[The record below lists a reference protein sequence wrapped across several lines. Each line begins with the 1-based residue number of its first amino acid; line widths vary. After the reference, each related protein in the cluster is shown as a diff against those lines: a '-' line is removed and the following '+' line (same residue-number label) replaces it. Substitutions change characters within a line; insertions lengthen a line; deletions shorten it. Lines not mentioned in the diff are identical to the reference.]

1 MPSELKYILVTGGAG
16 FIGTNLV
23 QKLKSLNYNV
33 IVLDN
38 LSYGK
43 KTNYIQG
50 VTYIEEHTK
59 NINILNLPKLDLIFH
74 LGEYSKITPSYDE
87 IQTVF
92 DLNIQGSFA
101 VLEYAKK
108 HEIPIVYAASSTRL
122 ATEGDGHSPYSFF
135 KSIVAQML
143 KNYSIWYGIK
153 YSICYFYN
161 VYGPLHD
168 TCNTGWETV
177 ISIFEKQYKL
187 GQALTV
193 VGDGSQ
199 YRDFTY
205 VGDIVDGLIRASIIL
220 DNDEYQLGSG
230 ENYSILEVAHMFSDN
245 IKFIEH
251 RKGDRKY
258 GKADIHDT
266 CIKLNWS
273 PKMNLQKW
281 ITKIKSD
288 HEQ

>member
-1 MPSELKYILVTGGAG
+1 MPSELKHILVTGGAG

-23 QKLKSLNYNV
+23 QKLKSLKYNV

-43 KTNYIQG
+43 KVNYIQG

-59 NINILNLPKLDLIFH
+59 NIDILNLPKLDLIFH

-101 VLEYAKK
+101 ILEYAKK
-108 HEIPIVYAASSTRL
+108 HKIPIVYAASSTRL

-135 KSIVAQML
+135 KSVVTQML
-143 KNYSIWYGIK
+143 KNYSNWYGIK

-168 TCNTGWETV
+168 SCNNGWETV
-177 ISIFEKQYKL
+177 ISIFEKQYKAN
-187 GQALTV
+187 QPLTV

-199 YRDFTY
+199 HRDFTY
-205 VGDIVDGLIRASIIL
+205 VGDIVNGLIQAANVL
-220 DNDEYQLGSG
+220 NNDEYQLGSG
-230 ENYSILEVAHMFSDN
+230 EEYSILEVAHMFSDN
-245 IKFIEH
+245 IKFIDH

-258 GKADIHDT
+258 SKANIRDT
-266 CIKLNWS
+266 CTKLNWS
-273 PKMNLQKW
+273 PKTNLYDW
-281 ITKIKSD
+281 IQKIKKNY
-288 HEQ
+288 EQ